1 MLKINHILLM
11 VFTSAF
17 FTACD
22 SAEVKPKSV
31 ANPMNDLTVDT
42 QAVDSI
48 LANMSIED
56 KVAIVS
62 GMGFSLDGKKLG
74 AIDRVPG
81 TAGYTAPLLLQ
92 GLKSIALAD
101 GPAGLRIWP
110 KREGEE
116 RTYYATAFPIA
127 TIAASTWDTAAVTQV
142 GQAMGNEV
150 KEYGVD
156 VLLAPGMNLHR
167 NPLAGRN
174 FEYYSEDPLLSGS
187 MAAAMVNGIESNGVG
202 ATIKHFT
209 ANNQETNRMTVD
221 TLVSERALRELYLK
235 GFEIAINKSH
245 PWAIMSSYNAVNGT
259 LASENQKLLTE
270 VLREEWQY
278 EGVVMT
284 DWFAGKNPAAQ
295 LKAGNDLLMP
305 GVEKRTEQLRSSIK
319 NGEILESQIDINVR
333 RILSMLLKSPTQNDY
348 QYSNAPDLKAH
359 AEIARS
365 VAAQGT
371 ILLKNN
377 HNTLPL
383 ANNIRHVGAFG
394 TGSYAFF
401 AGGSGSGDVNEAY
414 TVSLVEGLENTGIN
428 IHKALSERYV
438 EHRVIEE
445 KKRPKKAFFFALEKM
460 LPEMPLEQALVDKVV
475 ATTDMGLITI
485 GRNSG
490 EFEDRALEGDFYL
503 TQAEKNMIKQVSE
516 SYHESGKK
524 VVVVLNI
531 GNVIET
537 VSWRDQVDAIILPW
551 QGGQEA
557 GNALADVLTGKVN
570 PSGKLPSTFPINY
583 DDVPSAAQNNFPGIE
598 DPNGESLIVAGLD
611 WGKPSEVLYQEGIFV
626 GYRYFDTFEVDVAY
640 PFGFGLSYS
649 TFAFSSAHAGKSLQ
663 NADNITFPVTV
674 TNTGRSAGQQVVQ
687 LYVSAPRGNLPKPKK
702 ELKDF
707 AKTKV
712 LQPGESQT
720 LRLSVNKNEL
730 ASFSPRRRAW
740 IVDKGRYQF
749 HLAKSVNEVVLS
761 ASLQVPTS
769 KVVSEVIADLSPKST
784 MNELSI
790 PNPKDATN

>member
-1 MLKINHILLM
+1 MQKTKQFLLM
-11 VFTSAF
+11 VFTSAML
-17 FTACD
+17 TACG
-22 SAEVKPKSV
+22 SAEDKPKSV
-31 ANPMNDLTVDT
+31 ADVMNKSTVDK
-42 QAVDSI
+42 QAVDII
-48 LANMSIED
+48 LASMSLED

-74 AIDRVPG
+74 DIDRVPG
-81 TAGYTAPLLLQ
+81 TAGYTAPLLHQ

-110 KREGEE
+110 KRDGEE

-127 TIAASTWDTAAVTQV
+127 TLAASTWDIAAVHKV
-142 GQAMGNEV
+142 GEAMGNEV

-174 FEYYSEDPLLSGS
+174 FEYYAEDPFLSGS

-202 ATIKHFT
+202 ATIKHFA

-221 TLVSERALRELYLK
+221 TFVSERALRELYLK
-235 GFEIAINKSH
+235 GFEIAIDKSN
-245 PWAIMSSYNAVNGT
+245 PWAVMSSYNAVNGT

-278 EGVVMT
+278 DGVVMT

-305 GVEKRTEQLRSSIK
+305 GVEKRTKKLRESLK

-333 RILSMLLKSPTQNDY
+333 RILAMLLKSPTQNGY
-348 QYSNAPDLKAH
+348 QYSNSPDLKAH

-371 ILLKNN
+371 VLLKNHN
-377 HNTLPL
+377 NTLPL
-383 ANNIRHVGAFG
+383 ADNIKHVGAFG
-394 TGSYAFF
+394 SGSYAFF

-414 TVSLVEGLENTGIN
+414 TVSLVQGLENAGIN
-428 IHKALSERYV
+428 IHGALRDVYL
-438 EHRVIEE
+438 EHRSIEE

-460 LPEMPLEQALVDKVV
+460 LPEMPLKQSLIDKVV
-475 ATTDMGLITI
+475 DNTDIGLITI

-490 EFEDRALEGDFYL
+490 EFEDRTLEGDFYL
-503 TQAEKNMIKQVSE
+503 TQAEKNMLKQVSE
-516 SYHESGKK
+516 SYHASGKK

-537 VSWRDQVDAIILPW
+537 ISWRDQVDAIILPW

-557 GNALADVLTGKVN
+557 GNALADVLTGEVN
-570 PSGKLPSTFPINY
+570 PSGKLPSTFPIFY
-583 DDVPSAAQNNFPGIE
+583 GDVPSSAQNNFPGIE
-598 DPNGESLIVAGLD
+598 DPDGESLIVAGLD
-611 WGKPSEVLYQEGIFV
+611 WGKPSEVFYEEGIFV
-626 GYRYFDTFEVDVAY
+626 GYRYFDTFDVDVAY
-640 PFGFGLSYS
+640 PFGYGLSYT
-649 TFAFSSAHAGKSLQ
+649 TFAFSSEHAEKPLQ
-663 NADNITFPVTV
+663 VTDNITFPVTV
-674 TNTGRSAGQQVVQ
+674 TNTGDRAGQQVVQ
-687 LYVSAPRGNLPKPKK
+687 LYVAAPAGKLPKPKK

-707 AKTKV
+707 AKTKI
-712 LQPGESQT
+712 LQPGEAQT
-720 LRLSVNKNEL
+720 LELTVDKSEL
-730 ASFSPRRRAW
+730 ASFSPEQRAW
-740 IVDKGRYQF
+740 VVDKGNYQF
-749 HLAKSVNEVVLS
+749 QIAKSVDEVVLS
-761 ASLQVPTS
+761 ASLQIPTS
-769 KVVSEVIADLSPKST
+769 IIVRQVIADLRPKT
-784 MNELSI
+784 ALNELSI
-790 PNPKDATN
+790 PNKKML